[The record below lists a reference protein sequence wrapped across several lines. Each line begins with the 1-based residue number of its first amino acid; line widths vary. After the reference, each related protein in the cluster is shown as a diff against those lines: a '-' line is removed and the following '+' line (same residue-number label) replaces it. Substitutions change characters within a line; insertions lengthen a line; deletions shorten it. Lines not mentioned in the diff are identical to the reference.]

1 MWQYFLFGRILIFVP
16 LLNLYTDCWLY
27 NHSFLISSFK
37 MIDNTFIFIHVSC
50 SNCICIGSLPSTFEN
65 SYLNILSTYIV
76 LEPTFI
82 SKTSFIITFYYN
94 GLYCAWQ
101 TNYLK
106 QHFLVSRTVKINK
119 TIDM

>member
-27 NHSFLISSFK
+27 NSFLISSFK

-119 TIDM
+119 TINM